1 MSESDNHN
9 SGNVNESGLGR
20 QTINI
25 DRLTHTTP
33 CIPLLVG
40 FKNNAWIGID
50 AKAWMSLLDSY
61 FAEEGIIS
69 DSEKLRLY
77 NRFIDDKAGFV
88 TSLINATPELLN
100 ARTWD
105 DFKENLSCCLNPL
118 SSVHCF
124 DTYINLMNIR
134 WDNKLSLPEY
144 LTESQKVIQ
153 DFFDS
158 ALSQFGVEF
167 SDEQRKLILF
177 SNLYANAKPSFHK
190 VLKENFDISNSVPK
204 QIQSYLGKSQ
214 SLNTGRLASCSSK
227 TSDFDKQCSV
237 FATQSISNNLPNMEK
252 AHYNKYS
259 NSNVGSLNAV
269 REKQI
274 NYKLFCKNCE
284 SLGHATNQC
293 IFSQYYTFCNQSHLR
308 GSSFKCRNS
317 TWNPFSN
324 EAKSMIKVI
333 DYNSAQNVQRCNRN
347 KNAQVSFNKVQF
359 QSRNAQR
366 NFRHNNNSLNVQSR
380 NRNANVNFAQV
391 SNEQKPLMHS
401 FSPSQLRREK
411 ENLNSSDHCN
421 NVNVVNVETR
431 HNANASQSNYSQ
443 SQCSYLS
450 SNSHNN
456 YNHNFKSRN
465 VSFSSSFPRK
475 NTRGQTFVKDHSS
488 NVSLNNHSFNNSSQG
503 LVYAQ
508 ANMNHSHYECGSKSN
523 FR

>member
-1 MSESDNHN
+1 
-9 SGNVNESGLGR
+9 
-20 QTINI
+20 
-25 DRLTHTTP
+25 
-33 CIPLLVG
+33 
-40 FKNNAWIGID
+40 
-50 AKAWMSLLDSY
+50 LLDSY

-77 NRFIDDKAGFV
+77 NRFIDHKAGFV
-88 TSLINATPELLN
+88 TSLINATPELLH

-190 VLKENFDISNSVPK
+190 VLKENFDINNSVPK

-269 REKQI
+269 REKQV

-293 IFSQYYTFCNQSHLR
+293 IFSQYCTFCNQSHLR
-308 GSSFKCRNS
+308 GSSYKCRNS

-324 EAKSMIKVI
+324 EAKSRIKVI

-347 KNAQVSFNKVQF
+347 QNAQVSFNKVQF
-359 QSRNAQR
+359 QGRNAQR
-366 NFRHNNNSLNVQSR
+366 NFRHKNNSLNVQSR
-380 NRNANVNFAQV
+380 NRNAN
-391 SNEQKPLMHS
+391 EH
-401 FSPSQLRREK
+401 LR
-411 ENLNSSDHCN
+411 
-421 NVNVVNVETR
+421 
-431 HNANASQSNYSQ
+431 NY
-443 SQCSYLS
+443 Y
-450 SNSHNN
+450 
-456 YNHNFKSRN
+456 Y
-465 VSFSSSFPRK
+465 V
-475 NTRGQTFVKDHSS
+475 
-488 NVSLNNHSFNNSSQG
+488 
-503 LVYAQ
+503 
-508 ANMNHSHYECGSKSN
+508 
-523 FR
+523 